1 MTTFL
6 RVFAAIALLGAAG
19 AALPAADALAA
30 GSSSSGGSTAKAD
43 QRNFERGKQAVE
55 AGDWERAAHF
65 LERAAGA
72 DPRDADVFNLLAYSY
87 RHLGQLDAAFETY
100 EKALALDPAH
110 RGAHEY
116 IGEAY
121 LLVGNP
127 AKAEEHLARL
137 KEICASCEETEELAE
152 AIAQF
157 KEDAGQ

>member
-1 MTTFL
+1 MTIFL

-19 AALPAADALAA
+19 VALPAADAFAA

-55 AGDWERAAHF
+55 AEDWERAAHF

-87 RHLGQLDAAFETY
+87 RHLDRLDDAFKNY
-100 EKALALDPAH
+100 GRALRLDPKH
-110 RGAHEY
+110 LGAHEY
-116 IGEAY
+116 VGEAY
-121 LLVGNP
+121 LLVGKP

-137 KEICASCEETEELAE
+137 REICASCEETEELAE